1 MITNAHRSGR
11 ERGSGLIVVIL
22 IVAFMLAVGM
32 VLLTVTGTSPQASDS
47 MRLQGLA
54 FDAAEAGFNAA
65 WAALNDGFN
74 SGIYTSFAGRYKTT
88 FNGTEGFDDP
98 TQPSLYFR
106 SLTDE
111 QIVADCAAHPDPN
124 LIIFNSEPLATDPR
138 CSFTVFLVS
147 DEPPNTIAVN
157 DNDAILLCIGR
168 GPRNTYKRLEILIEC
183 PQ

>member
-1 MITNAHRSGR
+1 MSTHIHRLGR

-32 VLLTVTGTSPQASDS
+32 VLLTVTGTSPQVSDS
-47 MRLQGLA
+47 MRLQGMA
-54 FDAAEAGFNAA
+54 FDSAEAGFNAA
-65 WAALNDGFN
+65 WVALNDGFN
-74 SGIYTSFAGRYKTT
+74 SGLWTSFAGRYKTT
-88 FNGTEGFDDP
+88 YEGAAFDDP
-98 TQPSLYFR
+98 AQPATYFR

-111 QIVADCAAHPDPN
+111 QIVANCVANPDPN
-124 LIIFNSEPLATDPR
+124 TIIFNSEPLATDPR

-157 DNDAILLCIGR
+157 DNDAILLCIGK